1 MNATR
6 LVGLLATTVAAGCL
20 SACTPKQVK
29 TPEPA
34 PDPKTATLV
43 VLLPDEDGGTGPS
56 TGLRAG
62 RATVASNN
70 GPNKG
75 RSVELAKPREATIVG
90 IKQPPTRVTV
100 MSEDEIK
107 REFGSVL
114 SALPPAAQH
123 FTLYF
128 RFESDE
134 LTAESRALV
143 PEILRAVKERPLP
156 EVTITG
162 HTDTTGSS
170 ASNFELGLKRATMMR
185 GLLVE
190 AGLDASSIEVTSHGE
205 AVLLVPTPDN
215 TYEAR
220 NRRVEITIR

>member
-43 VLLPDEDGGTGPS
+43 VLLPDEDGGTG
-56 TGLRAG
+56 RV
-62 RATVASNN
+62 TVASNN

-100 MSEDEIK
+100 MNEDEIK

-215 TYEAR
+215 TYEPR
-220 NRRVEITIR
+220 NRRIEITIR